1 MRFLVE
7 EFDND
12 EVDLDYNDLEIKVIR
27 NYVNPY
33 DYDEDEVT
41 TSYTYTVDKN
51 TVYEIIEDDIIDE
64 IKKKYPDIDWPTEE
78 QRDKYFE
85 DNFDEL
91 FDKYGYKVYDEFRD
105 AATELAELHYE
116 PDEYWSEL

>member
-1 MRFLVE
+1 MSYTVFLS
-7 EFDND
+7 
-12 EVDLDYNDLEIKVIR
+12 
-27 NYVNPY
+27 
-33 DYDEDEVT
+33 

-51 TVYEIIEDDIIDE
+51 TVYDIIQFDIIAE
-64 IKKKYPDIDWPTEE
+64 MEQKYPDIDFTQE
-78 QRDKYFE
+78 QIDKYFE

-105 AATELAELHYE
+105 AATELAELNYE

>member
-33 DYDEDEVT
+33 DYDEDEIT

-105 AATELAELHYE
+105 AATELAELNYE

>member
-105 AATELAELHYE
+105 AATELAELSYE
-116 PDEYWSEL
+116 PED

>member
-1 MRFLVE
+1 MRYLVE

-33 DYDEDEVT
+33 DYDEDEIP

-51 TVYEIIEDDIIDE
+51 TVYDIIQFDVIAE
-64 IKKKYPDIDWPTEE
+64 MEQKYPDIDFTQE
-78 QRDKYFE
+78 QIDEYLE

-91 FDKYGYKVYDEFRD
+91 FDIYGYKVYDEFRD